1 MNEDLF
7 AELLESVREGG
18 AILRGEKTS
27 ISQDNETRVTLR
39 PVNRDNWRGVA
50 KLEVTAAQRE
60 FVSEPCRY
68 LALCSYGGDWKPLA
82 VCLGDQ
88 VIGFLMWVVDP
99 ADGSCWLGGI
109 IVDQQYQRRG
119 YGRQAVQAA
128 ITMLAG
134 EHGYQNFALS
144 YSPANLV
151 AKHLY
156 ASLGFT
162 ERDEWEDDEVVA
174 RLALAKQVTG

>member
-1 MNEDLF
+1 M
-7 AELLESVREGG
+7 V
-18 AILRGEKTS
+18 TS
-27 ISQDNETRVTLR
+27 LSKDNESPVTLR

-82 VCLGDQ
+82 VCLGDL

-109 IVDQQYQRRG
+109 IIDQQYQRSG

-128 ITMLAG
+128 IAMLAG
-134 EHGYQNFALS
+134 EHGYQDFALS
-144 YSPANLV
+144 YNPANHV
-151 AKHLY
+151 AKDLY
-156 ASLGFT
+156 VSLGFAET
-162 ERDEWEDDEVVA
+162 DEWEDDEVVA
-174 RLALAKQVTG
+174 RLSLAKQRT